1 MSNFSIPESCIHRE
15 LGYVLLDHE
24 SKEALR
30 YVNRQSSSLISSQ
43 PYLDKVGD
51 FWPNATPASPA
62 DYGLRE
68 IPDLDLYK
76 VDYINNVFYW
86 PEMSFLDIKLCT
98 IKLLD
103 ICEYL
108 LSHGFSLESH
118 LWNMFLNNGS
128 PQLIDIGDF
137 KNKPNI
143 SYTVNTVLSILNPNS
158 SQAHCPI
165 HPTQWISNYRDI
177 YQSVINLKSLPQDQ
191 IIKELRAIINSIK
204 ITEHDH
210 YWDDYPTQNN
220 IPLTLKDI
228 QPYASNHRPE
238 LCSVIAEM
246 PPSSLIDIGCSK
258 GLYSFYASSLGH
270 STTGI
275 DYSHNIIHEANQ
287 NAIKLKSNSSFAFI
301 DLINFHS
308 YGNNGAYGDF
318 LSRFN
323 SDGLIAPA
331 VIHHVNG
338 RGTELS
344 DIIKQWCSITNK
356 WMMVEYIEKDT
367 LGNSIDL
374 DNFINMFKSN
384 KFENIKILNSTPEPR
399 KWIFAQK

>member
-1 MSNFSIPESCIHRE
+1 MSNFSIPKSCIHQE
-15 LGYVLLDHE
+15 LGYVLLNHK
-24 SKEALR
+24 SKEAFR
-30 YVNRQSSSLISSQ
+30 YVNKQSSSFISSQ
-43 PYLDKVGD
+43 PYLDKAGD
-51 FWPNATPASPA
+51 FWPNATPVLPG
-62 DYGLRE
+62 DYGLKE

-86 PEMSFLDIKLCT
+86 PEMSFPDVKLCT
-98 IKLLD
+98 VKLFE

-108 LSHGFSLESH
+108 LDHGLTLESH

-143 SYTVNTVLSILNPNS
+143 SYLVNTVLSTLNPDS
-158 SQAHCPI
+158 SKSHCPI
-165 HPTQWISNYRDI
+165 HPTQWISNYNDI
-177 YQSVINLKSLPQDQ
+177 YQSIINLKSLPQDKVV
-191 IIKELRAIINSIK
+191 KELGVIINSIK
-204 ITEHDH
+204 VTEYDH

-220 IPLTLKDI
+220 IPPNLKDI
-228 QPYASNHRPE
+228 ELYASKHRPE
-238 LCSVIAEM
+238 LCSVISEM

-275 DYSHNIIHEANQ
+275 DYSHNIVNEANQ
-287 NAIKLKSNSSFAFI
+287 NAVKLKSNSSFAFI
-301 DLINFHS
+301 DLINFNA
-308 YGNNGAYGDF
+308 YGNDGAYGDF

-323 SDGLIAPA
+323 ADGLIAPA
-331 VIHHVNG
+331 VIHHING
-338 RGTELS
+338 RSVELS
-344 DIIKQWCSITNK
+344 EIIKQWCSITNK

-374 DNFINMFKSN
+374 DDFINMFKSN
-384 KFENIKILNSTPEPR
+384 KFENVTILNSTPEPR
-399 KWIFAQK
+399 KWIFAKK